1 MWAAVFWAASSP
13 VVAQIV
19 PDATLPTNSIVT
31 PNSNTLTIDGGTA
44 AGGNLFHSFREFSL
58 PTGSEAFFN
67 NAPTINN
74 IITRVTGGQ
83 ISNIDGLIRANGK
96 ASLFL
101 INPSGIIF
109 GSNAKLDIGGSF
121 IGSTADS
128 IRFAD
133 GSIFSATNVNA
144 PPLLTINVPVGLQYR
159 SNPGE
164 IRVQGTGHSF
174 IQPNLLPLQR
184 GNSTSGLRVKPG
196 NTIALVGGG
205 ITLDGGVL
213 TAESGRIELGSVAD
227 GRVDISPTATGWT
240 LGYGSVQNY
249 RDITLLS
256 KAGVDASG
264 APGGSIQ
271 IQGRNL
277 ELRDS
282 STVLIQNQG
291 SQPGGDIVVNL
302 SETLTGVGS
311 VPDGSPPSVL
321 LNSTV
326 GSGDGG
332 NIRVTARNL
341 VFRDGAQITAATYA
355 SGASGDAIAT
365 IADSVLLAGFSLDRN
380 GQPFISSILTLSSG
394 SSGKLGDIQLL
405 ARRLTVLDGGAVS
418 TFNVGTGD
426 GGNVEV
432 NAAESVELI
441 GFSPALLGSSVST
454 TTFNAGKAGDVIIN
468 TPRLAIRDGG
478 RVDASTLARGNAGN
492 VTLNVRDSVE
502 ISGTI
507 SAPQLSS
514 PSSISSAA
522 NAPTPVLQQFLGLP
536 PIPSGSPGNVTINT
550 PVLRVSDGALVT
562 VQNAGTGNA
571 GNLQIRANSIFLN
584 SGGGITASTA
594 SGEGGNLSLQVR
606 SLQLRNNSQI
616 NAEAGGSGNGGNI
629 TLNADTLAV
638 LQNSRLNANAFLGAG
653 GNISI
658 NTQGIYVAPNS
669 RITASSQ
676 LGVAGVVQITNPEV
690 NPSSGLINLPETV
703 TDPSDQVIVG
713 CAATQG
719 NSFTITGRGGVP
731 EDPTAT
737 IRGGIV
743 WQDLQ
748 DFALETEQRNT
759 PIPSSQPKS
768 PNPPDQIVEATGWIV
783 NAQGKVELVA
793 QYPTGN
799 RSLSRYPECTNY

>member
-1 MWAAVFWAASSP
+1 M
-13 VVAQIV
+13 
-19 PDATLPTNSIVT
+19 
-31 PNSNTLTIDGGTA
+31 
-44 AGGNLFHSFREFSL
+44 
-58 PTGSEAFFN
+58 
-67 NAPTINN
+67 
-74 IITRVTGGQ
+74 
-83 ISNIDGLIRANGK
+83 
-96 ASLFL
+96 
-101 INPSGIIF
+101 
-109 GSNAKLDIGGSF
+109 
-121 IGSTADS
+121 
-128 IRFAD
+128 
-133 GSIFSATNVNA
+133 
-144 PPLLTINVPVGLQYR
+144 
-159 SNPGE
+159 
-164 IRVQGTGHSF
+164 
-174 IQPNLLPLQR
+174 
-184 GNSTSGLRVKPG
+184 
-196 NTIALVGGG
+196 
-205 ITLDGGVL
+205 
-213 TAESGRIELGSVAD
+213 
-227 GRVDISPTATGWT
+227 
-240 LGYGSVQNY
+240 
-249 RDITLLS
+249 
-256 KAGVDASG
+256 
-264 APGGSIQ
+264 
-271 IQGRNL
+271 
-277 ELRDS
+277 
-282 STVLIQNQG
+282 
-291 SQPGGDIVVNL
+291 
-302 SETLTGVGS
+302 
-311 VPDGSPPSVL
+311 
-321 LNSTV
+321 
-326 GSGDGG
+326 
-332 NIRVTARNL
+332 
-341 VFRDGAQITAATYA
+341 
-355 SGASGDAIAT
+355 
-365 IADSVLLAGFSLDRN
+365 
-380 GQPFISSILTLSSG
+380 
-394 SSGKLGDIQLL
+394 
-405 ARRLTVLDGGAVS
+405 
-418 TFNVGTGD
+418 
-426 GGNVEV
+426 
-432 NAAESVELI
+432 
-441 GFSPALLGSSVST
+441 
-454 TTFNAGKAGDVIIN
+454 
-468 TPRLAIRDGG
+468 
-478 RVDASTLARGNAGN
+478 
-492 VTLNVRDSVE
+492 
-502 ISGTI
+502 
-507 SAPQLSS
+507 
-514 PSSISSAA
+514 
-522 NAPTPVLQQFLGLP
+522 QQFLGLP